1 MGAADIDGVART
13 RIEGWRHAYRGL
25 MPQEFLDGM
34 RPELFAAR
42 LRAGLPRAAADLL
55 HLVAVERDAGVVGW
69 SHSGPYRP
77 DGTADEAEGTDA
89 QGASGSSW
97 GELHALYL
105 RPPFIGHGIG
115 RALMA
120 ASTRWLAERGHRGM
134 RLWVLRDNAIGRRFY
149 DRAGLVPD
157 GAERSELVGGTPV
170 HEVRYARGLDAIGAA
185 SA

>member
-42 LRAGLPRAAADLL
+42 LRAGLPRAADLL

-77 DGTADEAEGTDA
+77 DENVDRTDTP
-89 QGASGSSW
+89 GVYLSSW

-115 RALMA
+115 RALLA

-134 RLWVLRDNAIGRRFY
+134 RLWVLRDNVIGRRFY

-157 GAERSELVGGTPV
+157 GAERSELVAGTPV
-170 HEVRYARGLDAIGAA
+170 DEVRYARALDAAGAA